1 MHGVVFFRGPC
12 TKTGVKRARGMDFTW
27 AVHENGPKTCTGPG
41 VNCESLKNIIFAAE
55 VLETEMVTNI
65 KTFRELSTEE
75 FFRICEVREEV
86 FVLEQKITLCAE
98 LDQQDLYSTHI
109 TISDGSR
116 IVAYARC
123 YAEDGSA
130 HIGRV
135 LTTVRGKGYGQE
147 VMTAAI
153 AHCREAFGCNH
164 IVVHA
169 QVQVI
174 GFYEKL
180 GFHVTSDLY
189 DECGIMHR
197 TMELG

>member
-1 MHGVVFFRGPC
+1 ML
-12 TKTGVKRARGMDFTW
+12 T
-27 AVHENGPKTCTGPG
+27 
-41 VNCESLKNIIFAAE
+41 
-55 VLETEMVTNI
+55 I
-65 KTFRELSTEE
+65 KTFRELTTEE
-75 FFRICEVREEV
+75 FFRICEVREQV

-98 LDQQDLYSTHI
+98 LDEQDLHSTHI
-109 TISDGSR
+109 MLTEDGR

-123 YAEDGSA
+123 YAEEGSA

-135 LTTVRGKGYGQE
+135 LTTVRGKGYGLE
-147 VMTAAI
+147 VMKAAI
-153 AHCREAFGCNH
+153 AHCREVLGCSH
-164 IVVHA
+164 IIIHA

-180 GFHVTSDLY
+180 GFRVTSDLF